1 MMNEWIISSSV
12 LIAAV
17 LLGRFLLRG
26 KIGLRLQYAL
36 WGIVLL
42 RLLLPFQIFTS
53 PFGTGAV
60 SEQVD
65 LAAPV
70 RQVYHSANE
79 DRYEEVYDTAYREV
93 KHSIAIAHPDP
104 IVIEQAA
111 RGLAQSRME
120 LDLAHRRLHCPS
132 GRPAPAASVGD
143 GGKRLSASR
152 LCDGGGPHALRLRPV
167 SACHLSDSSDGRGG
181 AGPGPCSR
189 A

>member
-26 KIGLRLQYAL
+26 KISLRLQYAL

-53 PFGTGAV
+53 PFGTGAM

-70 RQVYHSANE
+70 RQVYHSAYE
-79 DRYEEVYDTAYREV
+79 DRYEQAYDTAYREV
-93 KHSIAIAHPDP
+93 KHSIAIAYPDP

-111 RGLAQSRME
+111 RELKICRDAVLEIAELTQEALAESSPEKARMVE
-120 LDLAHRRLHCPS
+120 PLEEV
-132 GRPAPAASVGD
+132 APF
-143 GGKRLSASR
+143 SA
-152 LCDGGGPHALRLRPV
+152 HALGATPV
-167 SACHLSDSSDGRGG
+167 DLPR
-181 AGPGPCSR
+181 R
-189 A
+189 

>member
-26 KIGLRLQYAL
+26 KISLRLQYAL
-36 WGIVLL
+36 WAIVLL
-42 RLLLPFQIFTS
+42 RLLVPFQIFVS

-70 RQVYHSANE
+70 RQVYHSAYE

-93 KHSIAIAHPDP
+93 KHSIAIAYPDP
-104 IVIEQAA
+104 VVIEQAA
-111 RGLAQSRME
+111 QELAQSRME
-120 LDLAHRRLHCPS
+120 LDLARSMLRVWLV
-132 GRPAPAASVGD
+132 GMAVMAAVIVGCNVHLA
-143 GGKRLSASR
+143 G
-152 LCDGGGPHALRLRPV
+152 RLRRHRWEMEVPGV
-167 SACHLSDSSDGRGG
+167 CFLSM
-181 AGPGPCSR
+181 
-189 A
+189 